1 MTTKKDNKAEA
12 QEKLMQLQMLQQR
25 LQVFAA
31 QKQQF
36 QIQQLEVENALKE
49 VSKTKK
55 PVYSLI
61 GGIMVERPTAEVK
74 AELTNTKKD
83 VDIKIK
89 NLERQEKKTV
99 DNAEEIQKEVTKI
112 L

>member
-1 MTTKKDNKAEA
+1 MATKKDNKANA
-12 QEKLMQLQMLQQR
+12 QEKLMQLQLLQQR

-31 QKQQF
+31 QKQQL
-36 QIQQLEVENALKE
+36 QIQHMEVENALGE

-61 GGIMVERPTAEVK
+61 GGIMVERPTMEVK
-74 AELTNTKKD
+74 TELTNTKKE

-99 DNAEEIQKEVTKI
+99 DSAEEIQKEVTKI

>member
-1 MTTKKDNKAEA
+1 MVDKISKDA

-36 QIQQLEVENALKE
+36 QLQQIEVDNALKE

-55 PVYSLI
+55 PVYSLV
-61 GGIMVERPTAEVK
+61 GGIMVEQSAAK
-74 AELTNTKKD
+74 AKKELQAKKKET
-83 VDIKIK
+83 DIKIK
-89 NLERQEKKTV
+89 NFEKQEKKIKE
-99 DNAEEIQKEVTKI
+99 NADELQKDVTKA
-112 L
+112 LK

>member
-1 MTTKKDNKAEA
+1 MTAKKENKAEA
-12 QEKLMQLQMLQQR
+12 QEKLMQLQLLQQR

-31 QKQQF
+31 QKQQL
-36 QIQQLEVENALKE
+36 QIQQMEVENALKE

-61 GGIMVERPTAEVK
+61 GGIMIERPIAEVK
-74 AELTNTKKD
+74 TELTNTKKD
-83 VDIKIK
+83 IDIKIK
-89 NLERQEKKTV
+89 NLERQEKKIV
-99 DNAEEIQKEVTKI
+99 SNAEEIQKEVTKI

>member
-1 MTTKKDNKAEA
+1 MTAKKDGKAVA
-12 QEKLMQLQMLQQR
+12 QEKLMQLQLLQQR

-36 QIQQLEVENALKE
+36 QIQQMEVENALQE

-61 GGIMVERPTAEVK
+61 GGIMVERPTTEVK
-74 AELTNTKKD
+74 TELTNTKKEL
-83 VDIKIK
+83 DIKIK

-99 DNAEEIQKEVTKI
+99 SNAEELQKEVTKV

>member
-1 MTTKKDNKAEA
+1 MVENNISKDA

-36 QIQQLEVENALKE
+36 QLQQIEVDNALKE

-55 PVYSLI
+55 LVYSLV
-61 GGIMVERPTAEVK
+61 GGIMVEQPALQAK
-74 AELTNTKKD
+74 KELQSRKKE

-89 NLERQEKKTV
+89 NFERQEKKIR
-99 DNAEEIQKEVTKI
+99 DNADELQKDVTKAMK
-112 L
+112 